1 MNKKMM
7 TIEGFIESLKNQQSP
22 QGISE
27 IAEGLWY
34 DAKGN
39 WEAAHN
45 IAQSREGMPDYDLLH
60 AYLHRKE
67 GDDWNA
73 RYWYSRAK
81 SKMPDVSIEK
91 EWEELV
97 TYFL

>member
-1 MNKKMM
+1 M
-7 TIEGFIESLKNQQSP
+7 TIQEFKDSLNNKVP
-22 QGISE
+22 PHGVSE
-27 IAEGLWY
+27 IADALWY

-45 IAQSREGMPDYDLLH
+45 IALSQEGVHDYDLLH

-73 RYWYSRAK
+73 KYWYNRTTST
-81 SKMPDVSIEK
+81 MPIISLEM
-91 EWEELV
+91 EWEVLA
-97 TYFL
+97 THFL

>member
-1 MNKKMM
+1 MTVQEFKDSLNNKVP
-7 TIEGFIESLKNQQSP
+7 P
-22 QGISE
+22 QGVSE
-27 IAEGLWY
+27 IAEALWY

-45 IAQSREGMPDYDLLH
+45 IAQSQEGVHDYDLLH

-73 RYWYSRAK
+73 KYWYNRTTSI
-81 SKMPDVSIEK
+81 MPIISLEM
-91 EWEELV
+91 EWEVLV
-97 TYFL
+97 THFL

>member
-1 MNKKMM
+1 M
-7 TIEGFIESLKNQQSP
+7 TIQEFKDSLKNVVP
-22 QGISE
+22 PNGISE
-27 IAEGLWY
+27 IAEALWY

-45 IAQSREGMPDYDLLH
+45 IAQTQEGVPDFDLLH

-67 GDDWNA
+67 GDNVNA

-81 SKMPDVSIEK
+81 STMPNVSLEK
-91 EWEELV
+91 EWEQLV

>member
-1 MNKKMM
+1 MTVQEFKDSLNNKVP
-7 TIEGFIESLKNQQSP
+7 P
-22 QGISE
+22 QGVSE
-27 IAEGLWY
+27 IAEALWY

-45 IAQSREGMPDYDLLH
+45 IAQSQEGVHDYDLLH

-73 RYWYSRAK
+73 KYWYNRTAST
-81 SKMPDVSIEK
+81 MPIISLEM
-91 EWEELV
+91 EWEVLV
-97 TYFL
+97 THFL